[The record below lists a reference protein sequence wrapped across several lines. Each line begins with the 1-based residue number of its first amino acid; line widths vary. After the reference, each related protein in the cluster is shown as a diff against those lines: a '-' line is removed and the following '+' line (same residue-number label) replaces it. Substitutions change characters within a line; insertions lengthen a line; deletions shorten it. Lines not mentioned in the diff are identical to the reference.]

1 MSRSREYNRL
11 QRKKAIKRKK
21 NICTAVYDDHGWYKF
36 DGQYSKG
43 KVHCSCPMC
52 RGKDQRGRH
61 LLTLSEKL
69 AISDMKNDQY

>member
-1 MSRSREYNRL
+1 MSRSRAYNRL

-21 NICTAVYDDHGWYKF
+21 RICTDFYDDHTWYKF

-52 RGKDQRGRH
+52 REKDARGRH
-61 LLTLSEKL
+61 ILTRGEKL
-69 AISDMKNDQY
+69 SIMDLKNEEY